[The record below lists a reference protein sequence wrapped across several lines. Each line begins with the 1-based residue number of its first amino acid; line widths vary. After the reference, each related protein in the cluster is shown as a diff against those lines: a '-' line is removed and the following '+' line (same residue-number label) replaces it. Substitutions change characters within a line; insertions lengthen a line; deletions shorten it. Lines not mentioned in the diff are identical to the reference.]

1 MITEPVQQKLSWEWN
16 FPRWERIAPRS
27 GVDRYY
33 PAPTSCIDDSFV
45 AKFNALKEKLME
57 ETLMKNT
64 VTIQLPKNQSVI
76 LSNNFL
82 IPEITKI
89 DVKNDTVVIMT
100 FSDDTTEKAVTSP
113 DDTFSLEQG
122 ISICLTKKLLSSLTG
137 GNGSNTYNKL
147 LHRAMK
153 FYENEQAKAIKSEND
168 EKLEKERAERLA
180 AKRAKRKAKYEEKK
194 KEREISV
201 QAEAYARA
209 LRMIKREETM

>member
-1 MITEPVQQKLSWEWN
+1 MEIEHVNRTPFWEWDYPREEWVPSLRTDRV
-16 FPRWERIAPRS
+16 FPMATNYR
-27 GVDRYY
+27 
-33 PAPTSCIDDSFV
+33 DDSFMAELV
-45 AKFNALKEKLME
+45 ALKLKIMK

-64 VTIQLPKNQSVI
+64 ITIQLPKNQSVV

-82 IPEITKI
+82 IPEIAKI
-89 DVKNDTVVIMT
+89 DVKNETVVIMT
-100 FSDDTTEKAVTSP
+100 FSDGTTEKAVTSP

-153 FYENEQAKAIKSEND
+153 FYENEQAKAIKAEND

-194 KEREISV
+194 REREISV

-209 LRMIKREETM
+209 LRMVKREETM

>member
-1 MITEPVQQKLSWEWN
+1 MEIEHVNRTPFWEWDY
-16 FPRWERIAPRS
+16 PGEEWVPSLRK
-27 GVDRYY
+27 DR
-33 PAPTSCIDDSFV
+33 DFFV
-45 AKFNALKEKLME
+45 ATKHSDDLFMAELEALKMKIMK
-57 ETLMKNT
+57 ETLMKDT
-64 VTIQLPKNQSVI
+64 ITIQLPKNQSVV

-82 IPEITKI
+82 IPEIAKI

-100 FSDDTTEKAVTSP
+100 FSDCTTEKAVTSP

-153 FYENEQAKAIKSEND
+153 FYENEQAKAIKAEND

-194 KEREISV
+194 REREISV

-209 LRMIKREETM
+209 LRMVKREETM

>member
-16 FPRWERIAPRS
+16 FPHWERITPRL

-33 PAPTSCIDDSFV
+33 PASTNCRDDSFV
-45 AKFNALKEKLME
+45 AKFEALTEKLME
-57 ETLMKNT
+57 ETLMNNT
-64 VTIQLPKNQSVI
+64 VTIQLPKNQSVV

-82 IPEITKI
+82 IPEIAKI
-89 DVKNDTVVIMT
+89 DVKNKTVVIMT
-100 FSDDTTEKAVTSP
+100 FSDGTTEKAVTSP

-153 FYENEQAKAIKSEND
+153 FYENEQAKAVKAEND
-168 EKLEKERAERLA
+168 EKLEKERSEKLA
-180 AKRAKRKAKYEEKK
+180 AKRAERKAKYEAKK
-194 KEREISV
+194 REREISV

-209 LRMIKREETM
+209 LRMVECEKMI